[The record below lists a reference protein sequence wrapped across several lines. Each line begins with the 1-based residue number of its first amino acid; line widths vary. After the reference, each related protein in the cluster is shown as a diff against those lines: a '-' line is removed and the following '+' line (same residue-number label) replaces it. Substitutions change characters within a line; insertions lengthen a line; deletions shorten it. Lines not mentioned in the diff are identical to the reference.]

1 MYGGEEMVPR
11 PVWKGKEFMSM
22 NLKQMRWDLLMKREE
37 LKDLIQAT
45 KSIRARLKNLRT
57 DIRREVQINRV
68 VKEDARRLAREA
80 RAAKKAERNAL
91 RIQKLEAKLLALKSP
106 KATRKANQ
114 KASAAKVY
122 SADEIAALNAS
133 DAKVYSAGAENAAL
147 NRANW
152 IAAQNAANGVA

>member
-1 MYGGEEMVPR
+1 
-11 PVWKGKEFMSM
+11 M
-22 NLKQMRWDLLMKREE
+22 NTVKQMRADLLMKREE

-45 KSIRARLKNLRT
+45 KNIRAHLKNLRT

-68 VKEDARRLAREA
+68 VKEDQRRLVREA

-106 KATRKANQ
+106 KAVRKANQ

-122 SADEIAALNAS
+122 SAGAA
-133 DAKVYSAGAENAAL
+133 NAAL

-152 IAAQNAANGVA
+152 IAATNTAKGVA

>member
-1 MYGGEEMVPR
+1 MVPR

-22 NLKQMRWDLLMKREE
+22 NLKQMRGEILMKREE
-37 LKDLIQAT
+37 LKDLIVAAKQA
-45 KSIRARLKNLRT
+45 RAVIKNLRA
-57 DIRREVQINRV
+57 IVREEAKIARV
-68 VKEDARRLAREA
+68 VKEDHRRAVREA
-80 RAAKKAERNAL
+80 REAKKAERNAV

-122 SADEIAALNAS
+122 SADEIAALNAARS
-133 DAKVYSAGAENAAL
+133 YSAGAANAAL

-152 IAAQNAANGVA
+152 IASLHSSKGVA